1 MSDFIKSLRPE
12 DTKLRAIIEKQKER
26 LLHPE
31 KTIRAQVKQQ
41 VTKEGYVDFHLNQAK
56 TYMEETEALAYKL
69 IGAEDMELS
78 TQIIWKDAIARGI
91 KVDVLD
97 RAENFLR
104 FQKGDHI
111 EYVKQ
116 ASKTSKDNYV
126 SVLMMENKV
135 VTKLVLAEHD
145 IRVPFGDSF
154 SDQALALEAF
164 SLFEDKQIVVKPKS
178 TNYGWGISIFKNKFT
193 LEDYQEALNIAFSYD
208 SSVIIEEFIPGDEF
222 RFLVINDKVE
232 AVLKRVPA
240 NVTGDGIHTVRELVE
255 EKNTDP
261 LRGTDHLKPLEK
273 IRTGPE
279 ETLML
284 SMQNLS
290 WDSIPKAEEIIYLR
304 ENSNVSTGGD
314 SIDYTE
320 EMDDYFKEI
329 AIRATQV
336 LDAKICGVDIIVPRE
351 TIDRD
356 KHAIIELNFNP
367 AMHMHC
373 FPYQGEQKK
382 LVIRF

>member
-1 MSDFIKSLRPE
+1 M
-12 DTKLRAIIEKQKER
+12 
-26 LLHPE
+26 
-31 KTIRAQVKQQ
+31 
-41 VTKEGYVDFHLNQAK
+41 
-56 TYMEETEALAYKL
+56 
-69 IGAEDMELS
+69 
-78 TQIIWKDAIARGI
+78 
-91 KVDVLD
+91 
-97 RAENFLR
+97 
-104 FQKGDHI
+104 
-111 EYVKQ
+111 
-116 ASKTSKDNYV
+116 
-126 SVLMMENKV
+126 
-135 VTKLVLAEHD
+135 
-145 IRVPFGDSF
+145 
-154 SDQALALEAF
+154 
-164 SLFEDKQIVVKPKS
+164 
-178 TNYGWGISIFKNKFT
+178 
-193 LEDYQEALNIAFSYD
+193 
-208 SSVIIEEFIPGDEF
+208 
-222 RFLVINDKVE
+222 
-232 AVLKRVPA
+232 
-240 NVTGDGIHTVRELVE
+240 RELVE